1 MKKTI
6 LTLMKNKL
14 QNIKSV
20 GITAYDYP
28 FAKIFD
34 QIVDFVVVGDTAGS
48 TVHGFHDI
56 NKVNMNMMITH
67 CRAVSRG
74 TSIPFTIGDMPY
86 MSYQSSDRI
95 AIENAG
101 RFISEGGMDAVKIE
115 GYFPDRINAVNCSGT
130 LVMGHLGLTPQ
141 TKARFG
147 GYKIQAKTSDEIEKL
162 MKQCIDIQDAGAKL
176 LLLEAVPNDVGDI
189 IRKELNIPV
198 YGIGAGKN
206 VDGQLVI
213 SHDILGMF
221 WKFKPRF
228 VKRYANCENIIRDAV
243 QEYSNEVKSGQFP
256 SEEYFYNIKNDELEK
271 YLSSNKNWKYE

>member
-1 MKKTI
+1 
-6 LTLMKNKL
+6 MKNKL
-14 QNIKSV
+14 HNTKSV

-34 QIVDFVVVGDTAGS
+34 PIVDFLVVGDTVGT
-48 TVHGFHDI
+48 TVHGYNDM
-56 NKVNMNMMITH
+56 NKVDMNMMVTH
-67 CRAVSRG
+67 CKAVSKG
-74 TSIPFTIGDMPY
+74 ASLPFLIGDMPY
-86 MSYQSSDRI
+86 MSYQTSNKT

-115 GYFPDRINAVNCSGT
+115 GYFPDRVNAVDSSGT

-141 TKARFG
+141 TKARLG
-147 GYKIQAKTSDEIEKL
+147 GYKIQAKTYEEIKKL
-162 MKQCIDIQDAGAKL
+162 IKQCTDIQDAGAKL

-189 IRKELNIPV
+189 IQKELQIPV

-221 WKFKPRF
+221 WKFKPKF
-228 VKRYANCENIIRDAV
+228 VKRYVNCEKIISDAV
-243 QEYSNEVKSGQFP
+243 KEYSNEVRSGTFP
-256 SEEYFYNIKNDELEK
+256 SEDFFYNIKHDEIEK
-271 YLSSNKNWKYE
+271 YLSNKNWKHEII